1 MDRIVRPVR
10 LQGRSPAVDFID
22 ERLPQHD
29 PAFANA
35 PSVFDNASGRYLPV
49 LPDQV
54 HQGVAGQSTITG
66 LALRPQTPSGQV
78 AILDQ
83 THQDI
88 EFQSMRFWN
97 DIFAEAMQILLSK
110 AEEPKILTKLGGG
123 IRNVSG
129 WGGICARLNEAQV
142 AYTNEEGTSGVLKRM
157 RRKVAD
163 NISQPA
169 THVAKMVPD
178 IDPWT
183 TPVVGTIGL
192 LLQAVATAAKTRQ
205 EVLTRLVDLE
215 KTFSNINSFAGTFPK
230 DQEVRE
236 VSVHLVVAIF
246 QAVEQAI
253 GFFAKSAGRKAA
265 TAVLTGGDYQKDLL
279 NSFDEVQK
287 QSDYLI
293 QKAQNSHFATT
304 RAAILEVLY
313 NQAQAAQKSADAK
326 NEIKDLL
333 EGYARENERDRKD
346 REELRQLVAIQ
357 QKQNQELLAILNHSQ
372 TIPRPVSPL
381 PVTLALPPPAR
392 SYISFPDIQR
402 VKELDGTLS
411 QEDKR
416 KTDRILQTELFRQW
430 MGSLRPAKLLIHGHF
445 RRSKTVSPLSLLTA
459 TLTEAA
465 REDQHRFVTLVF
477 FCSCHLDRDEDNF
490 SGGRAIIRALISQ
503 LLQQQPRIHI
513 LPPPWE
519 LNPDRVRQG
528 DLQQLCQLLNLLV
541 HCLPGEVT
549 LLCLID
555 GMVYYERDEFIGEM
569 QYVLTEIVRLV
580 GDPTVQA
587 NVKLLI
593 TSPWRTDMAQQF
605 FQEDREI
612 LHMEGMPSVELTPSA
627 SRVIYRHISH
637 TESGQSSRDNSPSRG
652 DEQQ

>member
-1 MDRIVRPVR
+1 
-10 LQGRSPAVDFID
+10 
-22 ERLPQHD
+22 
-29 PAFANA
+29 
-35 PSVFDNASGRYLPV
+35 
-49 LPDQV
+49 
-54 HQGVAGQSTITG
+54 
-66 LALRPQTPSGQV
+66 
-78 AILDQ
+78 
-83 THQDI
+83 
-88 EFQSMRFWN
+88 
-97 DIFAEAMQILLSK
+97 
-110 AEEPKILTKLGGG
+110 
-123 IRNVSG
+123 
-129 WGGICARLNEAQV
+129 
-142 AYTNEEGTSGVLKRM
+142 
-157 RRKVAD
+157 
-163 NISQPA
+163 
-169 THVAKMVPD
+169 MVPD

-392 SYISFPDIQR
+392 S
-402 VKELDGTLS
+402 
-411 QEDKR
+411 
-416 KTDRILQTELFRQW
+416 W
-430 MGSLRPAKLLIHGHF
+430 
-445 RRSKTVSPLSLLTA
+445 
-459 TLTEAA
+459 
-465 REDQHRFVTLVF
+465 
-477 FCSCHLDRDEDNF
+477 
-490 SGGRAIIRALISQ
+490 
-503 LLQQQPRIHI
+503 
-513 LPPPWE
+513 
-519 LNPDRVRQG
+519 
-528 DLQQLCQLLNLLV
+528 
-541 HCLPGEVT
+541 EVT